1 MSYRVEITS
10 QAEKTL
16 RKLDKASQRRIAAR
30 IDELAENPRPRDCK
44 KLADQDDLWRIRV
57 GNFRIVYQV
66 LDRKLLVLVIRIGDR
81 KDIYRQL
88 G

>member
-30 IDELAENPRPRDCK
+30 IDELAENHRPSDCK